1 MVKCVTVEKRTEE
14 SQLFNKLKSAK
25 KKKKTRREKSERVEG
40 LKESKTTGK
49 TSCWLQIVGR
59 LKFSWQNLD
68 MQHFTWEYLIW

>member
-49 TSCWLQIVGR
+49 TSC
-59 LKFSWQNLD
+59 
-68 MQHFTWEYLIW
+68 